1 MFGRAN
7 ITIPSCCATRT
18 VSTAFTAKDHI
29 LVGLINLFSEVQDQN
44 CLNYLLFLGCLR
56 GCLAAYHPCPG
67 SAWCGANSRDELKS
81 AVMRA
86 CRYNRVDSC
95 VVNLK
100 GISVTTVDSLKSI
113 IDRSLPNYYVGNS
126 STGPFLIPIPDSAN
140 SCVVNLN
147 GISVNGVDT

>member
-1 MFGRAN
+1 ML
-7 ITIPSCCATRT
+7 S
-18 VSTAFTAKDHI
+18 
-29 LVGLINLFSEVQDQN
+29 
-44 CLNYLLFLGCLR
+44 
-56 GCLAAYHPCPG
+56 
-67 SAWCGANSRDELKS
+67 
-81 AVMRA
+81 
-86 CRYNRVDSC
+86 
-95 VVNLK
+95 NLK